1 MWGRGGEEVSW
12 GKSAGR
18 KRATSSSWSQSEV
31 TEWKSEWLRWGP
43 GLLQGGGQA
52 AGLRIPAAAPRQR
65 GTFRGAGLCC
75 FLGLHGFS
83 AKGSGSTALLLTQVS
98 LEQVWVRGSRVPGT
112 CCSACAPNAWPGGPV
127 GVGVDIVV
135 PTS

>member
-52 AGLRIPAAAPRQR
+52 AGLRIPAAGPQTAWDLQGCWAVLLP
-65 GTFRGAGLCC
+65 GAAWVQCKGLWV
-75 FLGLHGFS
+75 HG
-83 AKGSGSTALLLTQVS
+83 
-98 LEQVWVRGSRVPGT
+98 
-112 CCSACAPNAWPGGPV
+112 
-127 GVGVDIVV
+127 
-135 PTS
+135 PTPHTGEP